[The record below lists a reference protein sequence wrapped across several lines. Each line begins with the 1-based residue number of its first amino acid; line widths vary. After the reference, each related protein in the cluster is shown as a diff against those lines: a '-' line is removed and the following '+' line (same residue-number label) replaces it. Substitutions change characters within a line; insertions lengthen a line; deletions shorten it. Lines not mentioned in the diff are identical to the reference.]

1 MIKFF
6 RRIRQRLL
14 SENKISKYLL
24 YAIGE
29 IVLVVIGILIALAI
43 NNSNQRR
50 VIEEKEQVYLK
61 GLKEEF
67 ETSKAKLT
75 VLTDINRKN
84 LREAKKLIGYTSDNN
99 KIPDE
104 EMFSEILFNTFSP
117 DISFNPNNSLLDEII
132 NSGSLKDISNTRLR
146 VRLTNWISTIED
158 VSKQEQE
165 LAIQREKVLDIFRR
179 NENSLRTILDLTG
192 VNEDLGIDKLE
203 QPESNLKLLDSRE
216 FENNIL
222 MFILTS
228 KGTEEAHYLP
238 LMDEL
243 NTILDLIE
251 KEIQ

>member
-84 LREAKKLIGYTSDNN
+84 LREAKKLIGYASDNT

-117 DISFNPNNSLLDEII
+117 DISFNPN
-132 NSGSLKDISNTRLR
+132 K
-146 VRLTNWISTIED
+146 
-158 VSKQEQE
+158 
-165 LAIQREKVLDIFRR
+165 IFIR
-179 NENSLRTILDLTG
+179 
-192 VNEDLGIDKLE
+192 
-203 QPESNLKLLDSRE
+203 
-216 FENNIL
+216 
-222 MFILTS
+222 
-228 KGTEEAHYLP
+228 
-238 LMDEL
+238 
-243 NTILDLIE
+243 
-251 KEIQ
+251 

>member
-67 ETSKAKLT
+67 ETSKTKLT
-75 VLTDINRKN
+75 VLIDINRKN
-84 LREAKKLIGYTSDNN
+84 LREAKKLIGYASDSN
-99 KIPDE
+99 KLPDE
-104 EMFSEILFNTFSP
+104 ALFSEILFNTFSP

-179 NENSLRTILDLTG
+179 NDNSLRTILDLTG
-192 VNEDLGIDKLE
+192 VNKDIGIEKMK

-243 NTILDLIE
+243 NTILDLID

>member
-84 LREAKKLIGYTSDNN
+84 LREAKKLIGYASDNN

>member
-84 LREAKKLIGYTSDNN
+84 LREAKKLIGNASDNN

>member
-117 DISFNPNNSLLDEII
+117 DISFYPNNSLLDEII

>member
-84 LREAKKLIGYTSDNN
+84 LREAKKLIGYASDNT

-192 VNEDLGIDKLE
+192 VNEDLGIVKLE

-243 NTILDLIE
+243 NTILDLID

>member
-1 MIKFF
+1 M
-6 RRIRQRLL
+6 
-14 SENKISKYLL
+14 
-24 YAIGE
+24 
-29 IVLVVIGILIALAI
+29 LVVIGILIALAI